1 MNVIE
6 AFERSALQ
14 RKNDPALVVGSYQA
28 THAELLTMVCVLA
41 ARLVAAGV
49 QRGDRVGVG
58 LANPAASLS
67 TTFALAHIGAV
78 SISLPVPLPD
88 ADLDAIGQRTGMQWL
103 VHGRSQPH
111 EIGCVPAQRQLAFGP
126 LGQPPEPGLRVPF
139 TVECDPGE
147 LWRVSLSSGTTGAH
161 KGIEWTH
168 GASVLIVG
176 LRAGVM
182 PTQSGEKVL
191 LALDPAMNFALHN
204 ALRVLVAGGCVVF
217 PAGKA
222 AEDILQACEQ
232 HQPTQMVATTGNAL
246 AVLRI
251 RRERDRLTTP
261 MPHLRRLSV
270 GGATLSPQMQAAL
283 RESVCADVQSN
294 YGATEMGMVGLAD
307 SALLEQ
313 MPQAVGRLLPWVE
326 AQALDAQGQ
335 PLPPGQRGRLRFR
348 SPAMSRGYCGAD
360 AAASGAYRDGWFHS
374 NDVGVITRDGVI
386 LLDGREDDV
395 LNLLGVKVDPARIEA
410 VIEEDPAIVES
421 AVVTVADD
429 LGAPMLVAV
438 IVAPNGADAQ
448 ALMKRCAD
456 RLGANCQPRG
466 VVTVPGLPRNAGGKI
481 QRDVLRSQLRVGRK
495 PAEGTDAPATP
506 AARAQAAP
514 EQDARPAA
522 PDDALRFE

>member
-1 MNVIE
+1 MNIIE
-6 AFERSALQ
+6 AFERPALL
-14 RKNDPALVVGSYQA
+14 RKNDPALIVGDYQA

-67 TTFALAHIGAV
+67 ATMALAHIGAV

-103 VHGRSQPH
+103 IHARSQPH
-111 EIGCVPAQRQLAFGP
+111 ALGCLPAERQLAFGP

-139 TVECDPGE
+139 PVDCAPDE

-182 PTQSGEKVL
+182 PTQPGDKVL

-204 ALRVLVAGGCVVF
+204 ALRVLAAGACVVF
-217 PAGKA
+217 PATRSA
-222 AEDILQACEQ
+222 DDILKACALY
-232 HQPTQMVATTGNAL
+232 QPGQMVATTGLAL
-246 AVLRI
+246 AVLRA
-251 RRERDRLTTP
+251 RRERDGATAPLA
-261 MPHLRRLSV
+261 HLRLLSV
-270 GGATLSPQMQAAL
+270 GGATLSPQMLAAL
-283 RESVCADVQSN
+283 RESVCPEVHSN
-294 YGATEMGMVGLAD
+294 YGATEMGMVGMAD
-307 SALLEQ
+307 SALLDQ
-313 MPQAVGRLLPWVE
+313 MPHAVGRLLPWVE
-326 AQALDAQGQ
+326 AQALDAQDQ

-348 SPAMSRGYCGAD
+348 SPAMSRGYSGAD
-360 AAASGAYRDGWFHS
+360 AAASDAYRDGWFHS
-374 NDVGVITRDGVI
+374 NDVGAITRDGVI
-386 LLDGREDDV
+386 LLEGREDDV

-421 AVVTVADD
+421 AVVTVPDE

-438 IVAPNGADAQ
+438 IVAPSGADVQ
-448 ALMKRCAD
+448 ALMKRCAE
-456 RLGANCQPRG
+456 RLGGNCQPRG
-466 VVTVPGLPRNAGGKI
+466 VVTVPALPRNAGGKI
-481 QRDVLRSQLRVGRK
+481 QRDLLRSQMRVGRK
-495 PAEGTDAPATP
+495 PADG
-506 AARAQAAP
+506 AADTKAAQA
-514 EQDARPAA
+514 ERPAPKPA
-522 PDDALRFE
+522 LPDDALRFE